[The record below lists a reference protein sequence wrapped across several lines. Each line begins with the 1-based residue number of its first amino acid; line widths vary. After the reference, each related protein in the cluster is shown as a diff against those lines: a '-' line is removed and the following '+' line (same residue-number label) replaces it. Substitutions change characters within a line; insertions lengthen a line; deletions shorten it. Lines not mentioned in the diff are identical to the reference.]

1 MKTKTDK
8 KPFYLGI
15 DYYPEHWP
23 EAYVEKDLEAFKDM
37 NANVVRMGEF
47 AWHLMEPSPGAYDFS
62 YFDGVIAKL
71 KAKGLK
77 VIFGTPTATF
87 PAWLAHKHP
96 EILIEDNNG
105 VKKAFGGRR
114 QYCYN
119 SPVYLDYSLKLVE
132 QLIRHYKDEQA
143 IEAWQIDN
151 EFGHEGSDMCYCE
164 NCHKAF
170 QQYLKDKYET
180 IETLNDTYGTI
191 FWGMTYNSFEEIP
204 VPKKTITVHNPSMM
218 LDWARFRSYSLVK
231 FAETHIDLVRRL
243 KGEHQLITTNLPGG
257 FFDKWFAHADLCRKL
272 DVVSYD
278 NYPVWGG
285 LPEPMEP
292 AAIAATLDY
301 CRGLKQQNFWI
312 VEELM
317 GAQGHDVIGYLPRP
331 NQPVLWAYQAMAHGC
346 ESMLYFRDRGMHKGA
361 EQYCYGVLDHDSK
374 GRRTFQE
381 AKRFY
386 SDIKAHEAVLT
397 APIQSEV
404 AVLYDFDNIWSFRIQ
419 RQSDGYDFTDELL
432 RLYRPFYNRNCKIDI
447 IPVDRVFEGYK
458 VLLVPTLQM
467 VDEALAARLE
477 AFAAAG
483 GTVLMSY
490 RAGTKDKHNNLHQLQ
505 APGYLSNLLGLVVME
520 SESLLAGKRLT
531 LTDSASGTVW
541 RDLIQ
546 PTEAEVLYTYKDAF
560 FGHYAAVTANHF
572 GKGHAYYVGTGLD
585 EGTMQVLADKI
596 IGAAG
601 LTNEESALGLELVNR
616 TSGETETVFV
626 MNHNEQAV
634 IWNGREIPAYGALGL
649 SR

>member
-1 MKTKTDK
+1 MNRELKQ

-23 EAYVEKDLEAFKDM
+23 EHFVAQDLAAFKDM
-37 NANVVRMGEF
+37 HANVVRIGEF
-47 AWHLMEPSPGAYDFS
+47 AWHLMEPSEGAYDFT
-62 YFDGVIAKL
+62 YFDGIIAKL
-71 KAKGLK
+71 KAEDLK

-87 PAWLAHKHP
+87 PAWLVNKHP
-96 EILIEDNNG
+96 EILIEDENG

-119 SPVYLDYSLKLVE
+119 SPVYLDFSLKIVERLVS
-132 QLIRHYKDEQA
+132 HYKDEPA

-170 QQYLKDKYET
+170 QKYLEEKYGT
-180 IETLNDTYGTI
+180 IETLNETYGTI

-218 LDWARFRSYSLVK
+218 LDWARFRSHSLVK
-231 FAETHIDLVRRL
+231 FAEAHIERVRQL
-243 KGEHQLITTNLPGG
+243 KGDHQLITTNLPGG

-301 CRGLKQQNFWI
+301 CRGLKDQNFWI

-346 ESMLYFRDRGMHKGA
+346 ESMLYFRDRGMNKGA

-386 SDIKAHEAVLT
+386 EEIQPHQAVLQ
-397 APIQSEV
+397 APIQAEV

-419 RQSDGYDFTDELL
+419 RQSDSYDFSQELL
-432 RLYRPFYNRNCKIDI
+432 RLYRPFYNRNCKIDV
-447 IPVDRVFEGYK
+447 IPVDRDFDRYK
-458 VLLVPTLQM
+458 VLLIPTLQI
-467 VDEALAARLE
+467 VDASLAKRLE
-477 AFAAAG
+477 AFTAAG

-490 RAGTKDKHNNLHQLQ
+490 RAGTKDKDNNLHQMQ
-505 APGYLSNLLGLVVME
+505 APGYLSDLLGITVME
-520 SESLLAGKRLT
+520 SESLLAGKHVA
-531 LTDSASGTVW
+531 LTDSASGNVW

-546 PTEAEVLYTYKDAF
+546 PISAEVLYNYSDPF
-560 FGHYAAVTANHF
+560 FGQYAAVTANPY
-572 GKGHAYYVGTGLD
+572 GSGHAYYVGTGLD
-585 EGTMQVLADKI
+585 AGTMQVLADEI
-596 IGAAG
+596 IGLAG
-601 LTNEESALGLELVNR
+601 LANEVSALGLELVTR
-616 TSGETETVFV
+616 KTADQETVFV

-634 IWNGREIPAYGALGL
+634 TWNGNEIQPYGALGL
-649 SR
+649 NR